1 MRRLSFLALILVF
14 AVCIPLSAQTSAPAL
29 PSEATVNEFLES
41 FFGFTPGLSWKVNL
55 IRRAADPAL
64 VEVSVMM
71 TTPDGD
77 QPMRLYVTPDGRH
90 AVAGDWLPFGADPFA
105 GPRKEIAER
114 ATGPAKGPAT
124 AAVTIVEF
132 GDLQCPSCKAAQPA
146 IEDLLKA
153 EPQVRFIFQHFP
165 LTQIHPWAFK
175 AATWAQCVSEQSN
188 AAFWKFVDTVYA
200 EQEKITV
207 ENADARLGAL
217 AEKAGANRASA
228 AACAPKPETA
238 AKINQSIELGK
249 SLEVGGT
256 PTVFIGGRKIS
267 NVNGT
272 PLDVLK
278 AIVDHHATQKK

>member
-1 MRRLSFLALILVF
+1 
-14 AVCIPLSAQTSAPAL
+14 L

-188 AAFWKFVDTVYA
+188 AAFWRFVDTVYA

-217 AEKAGANRASA
+217 AEKAGANQASA

-278 AIVDHHATQKK
+278 AIVDHHAAQKK

>member
-188 AAFWKFVDTVYA
+188 AAFWRFVDTVYA

-217 AEKAGANRASA
+217 AEKAGANQASA

-278 AIVDHHATQKK
+278 AIVDHHAAQKK

>member
-217 AEKAGANRASA
+217 AEKAGANQASA

>member
-1 MRRLSFLALILVF
+1 SFLALILVF
-14 AVCIPLSAQTSAPAL
+14 AVSITLPAQTPAPAL

-188 AAFWKFVDTVYA
+188 GAFWKFVDTVYA

-278 AIVDHHATQKK
+278 AIVDHHAAQKK

>member
-71 TTPDGD
+71 TTPEGD

-188 AAFWKFVDTVYA
+188 AAFWRFVDTVYA

-217 AEKAGANRASA
+217 AEKAGANQASA

-278 AIVDHHATQKK
+278 AIVDHHAAQKK

>member
-188 AAFWKFVDTVYA
+188 AAFWRFVDTVYA

-278 AIVDHHATQKK
+278 AIVDHHAAQKK